1 MCPSSK
7 LDILEVLKTLIYSAI
22 LLIYL
27 TIILLYYICLT
38 YLNSVISASNQYRT
52 VIAIMSGLRMRTPIL
67 SVSNLSVNSEKFI
80 HNRRTYRVRLGFI
93 SFVKER
99 MRKNNH
105 EENFIKIRTLF
116 YFILFCQLC
125 YCAAS
130 VRRHKLFI
138 SALLEIDVCLKESI
152 NIHYQSWK
160 DFPQCMHLIFT
171 MIDTC
176 PPILRFL
183 NVQERQNTRPN
194 SDSSLS
200 IIKEIVTLGVSAFL

>member
-1 MCPSSK
+1 MLLQDLNLNSFILITFLYYIWAGMSSWKIYWCGFQLPTIGFWIQMCPSSK

-38 YLNSVISASNQYRT
+38 YLNSVISASNSYRT

-105 EENFIKIRTLF
+105 EENSIKIRTLF
-116 YFILFCQLC
+116 YFILFC
-125 YCAAS
+125 
-130 VRRHKLFI
+130 
-138 SALLEIDVCLKESI
+138 
-152 NIHYQSWK
+152 
-160 DFPQCMHLIFT
+160 
-171 MIDTC
+171 
-176 PPILRFL
+176 
-183 NVQERQNTRPN
+183 
-194 SDSSLS
+194 
-200 IIKEIVTLGVSAFL
+200 